1 MTTHIETST
10 TVNIP
15 ADKVYEALSTKE
27 YWEFEA
33 ANIADEP
40 GEVAEFSGDPINVVL
55 FEILAADAT
64 A

>member
-15 ADKVYEALSTKE
+15 ADKVYEALSTKA

-33 ANIADEP
+33 ANIAEEP
-40 GEVAEFSGDPINVVL
+40 GED
-55 FEILAADAT
+55 T
-64 A
+64 AG